1 MGVPFPAGLQ
11 LVSDHRS
18 RLVPWA
24 WGLNGAA
31 SVLGAALATLLAV
44 HLGFRIVVLLAFVCY
59 GVAAVAFGRMRGWA
73 KAA

>member
-1 MGVPFPAGLQ
+1 MGIPFPAGLQ
-11 LVSDHRS
+11 LVSDRRS

-44 HLGFRIVVLLAFVCY
+44 HLGFRAVVILAFACY
-59 GVAAVAFGRMRGWA
+59 AA
-73 KAA
+73 AAAALGSMHEWTDA